1 MLGLGCSGGVQ
12 WKWKQQRGEQ
22 GGGDLRKK
30 GGGIKRKSRKNGLIW
45 FNGRAGRRGSVDV
58 LKIKWSVYQSIIK

>member
-30 GGGIKRKSRKNGLIW
+30 GGGIKRKSRKK
-45 FNGRAGRRGSVDV
+45 RANLV
-58 LKIKWSVYQSIIK
+58 